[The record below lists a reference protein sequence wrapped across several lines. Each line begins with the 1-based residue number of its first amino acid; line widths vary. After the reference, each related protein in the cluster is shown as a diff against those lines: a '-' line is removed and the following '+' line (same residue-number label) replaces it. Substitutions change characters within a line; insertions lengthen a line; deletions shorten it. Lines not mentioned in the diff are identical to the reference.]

1 MTNEA
6 LDSSYEYDKGTLDN
20 IYYFATEDNILYR
33 VIFQGKDLVEVVFYP
48 EVENDEGDTK
58 PTTELTGTGNSRKV
72 FGTVVKIM
80 QEYVA
85 SYKPKA
91 LYFTADSSEPSR
103 VKLYNRMTS
112 QADKALP
119 DYYATKPLDLGSGT
133 AYMLKRKDTT
143 VNEALDSS
151 YPYEFKNNAYYFITD
166 SGNDYKVILNGTKS
180 VEVSFVWRGENNQ
193 PKDDISGTGD
203 SRKVFGTVIKIVK
216 DYVDQNNPKEIYFLA
231 DNNEPSRIKL
241 YSAFAKRAAQ
251 VLPNYQSLS
260 PLNNGATTEFV
271 LQRKDLGRVEKA
283 TNNAKRL
290 SRKALDKV
298 FENKS

>member
-1 MTNEA
+1 MKIGRTGKK
-6 LDSSYEYDKGTLDN
+6 LDEEFHTGGSLGLPFPGTYEQEYDMFKSKGPRR
-20 IYYFATEDNILYR
+20 I
-33 VIFQGKDLVEVVFYP
+33 
-48 EVENDEGDTK
+48 
-58 PTTELTGTGNSRKV
+58 TT
-72 FGTVVKIM
+72 
-80 QEYVA
+80 
-85 SYKPKA
+85 
-91 LYFTADSSEPSR
+91 
-103 VKLYNRMTS
+103 
-112 QADKALP
+112 
-119 DYYATKPLDLGSGT
+119 
-133 AYMLKRKDTT
+133 
-143 VNEALDSS
+143 NEALDSS

-216 DYVDQNNPKEIYFLA
+216 DYAEQNNPKEIYFLA

-241 YSAFAKRAAQ
+241 YSAFANRAAQ

-260 PLNNGATTEFV
+260 PLSNGATTEFV